1 MANNLKALV
10 KRHLASLARLGP
22 SILTPNLGSLMLTKD
37 ARLIDVDEQ
46 LTRLVG
52 GSSPPFPFPS
62 AKDYYRWA
70 SSHHHVKNIRTPFL
84 AMNSLDDPIVREVP
98 LPVPQEAG
106 YVAIVVTEHG
116 GHLGWF
122 QRNKKEGFRAV
133 ERWIKAP
140 IREWLRATA
149 EDMVVELGEGEV
161 VEKVEGFTRSVINPH
176 IGYQEVGQS
185 KVVASAGVMGVYGGL

>member
-10 KRHLASLARLGP
+10 KRHLPSLARLGP
-22 SILTPNLGSLMLTKD
+22 SIITPNLESLILAKD

-62 AKDYYRWA
+62 AQEYYKWA
-70 SSHHHVKNIRTPFL
+70 SSHHHVKNISVPFL
-84 AMNSLDDPIVREVP
+84 AINSLDDPIVREVP
-98 LPVPQEAG
+98 LPVSQEAS
-106 YVAIVVTEHG
+106 YAAIVVTQHG

-122 QRNKKEGFRAV
+122 QRNRKTGFKAV
-133 ERWIKAP
+133 ERWVKAP
-140 IREWLRATA
+140 VCEWLRATG
-149 EDMVVELGEGEV
+149 EDLVVELGEGEV
-161 VEKVEGFTRSVINPH
+161 VETVEGFTRSVVNTH

-185 KVVASAGVMGVYGGL
+185 TVDASAGAAGVYRGL